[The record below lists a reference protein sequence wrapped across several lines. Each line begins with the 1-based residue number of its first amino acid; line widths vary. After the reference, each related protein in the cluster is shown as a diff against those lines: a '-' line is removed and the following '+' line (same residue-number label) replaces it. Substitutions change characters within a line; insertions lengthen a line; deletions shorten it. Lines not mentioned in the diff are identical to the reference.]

1 MYRILN
7 ISYYLPFHPSSLFP
21 IPLTLPFA
29 LFLMEQEDKEQEQ
42 EDRDKWDRDRP
53 RTKLINDFFKLK
65 FDKNLTPAGQTNK
78 TSEAIREKVFF
89 LILKIQSDKFRYTL
103 FFLLLSNHNE
113 FVLFSIVPVTY
124 KHKLGP
130 YLAGLITPQD
140 QDKLGEGDGTI
151 VVPIKKKTYKGN
163 NNYGYIQICFSI
175 KDLPL
180 AQYLQILLG
189 GHINLR
195 LNSGTLTFKS
205 KDNVFRVINLINGY
219 ASGEKPKN

>member
-1 MYRILN
+1 M
-7 ISYYLPFHPSSLFP
+7 
-21 IPLTLPFA
+21 
-29 LFLMEQEDKEQEQ
+29 
-42 EDRDKWDRDRP
+42 
-53 RTKLINDFFKLK
+53 
-65 FDKNLTPAGQTNK
+65 
-78 TSEAIREKVFF
+78 
-89 LILKIQSDKFRYTL
+89 
-103 FFLLLSNHNE
+103 
-113 FVLFSIVPVTY
+113 
-124 KHKLGP
+124 
-130 YLAGLITPQD
+130 D

-151 VVPIKKKTYKGN
+151 VVPIKNKTSKGN

-189 GHINLR
+189 GHISLR